1 MKKLISVFFLVVL
14 SVLVVVGYYVKD
26 GYKDIVDIVVSNDMF
41 LIFVI
46 VVKFVDLVIILKGDG
61 LFIVFVFID
70 EVFVVLLVG
79 IIEMLL
85 KFENK

>member
-14 SVLVVVGYYVKD
+14 SVLVFVGYYVKD

-41 LIFVI
+41 FIFVI

-70 EVFVVLLVG
+70 EVFVVLLVD
-79 IIEMLL
+79 IVEMLL